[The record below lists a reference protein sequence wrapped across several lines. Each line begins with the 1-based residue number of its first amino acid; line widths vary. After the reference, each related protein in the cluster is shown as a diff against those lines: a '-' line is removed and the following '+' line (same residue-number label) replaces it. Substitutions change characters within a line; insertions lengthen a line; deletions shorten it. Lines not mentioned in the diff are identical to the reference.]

1 MTGVAHE
8 HAGRIDRRESD
19 RTNRLARMRAALV
32 LTAAVLV
39 VEAVG
44 GILSGSLALLADA
57 AHMFMDVAS
66 LTLAYAGMA
75 LGGRAPTRRHTFGL
89 ARAEVLAAFVNAQLL
104 VVASGWILFEAWQRF
119 RAPAPVHTRLMLA
132 VAVAGLAV
140 NVCAAAL
147 LRSRRTESIGLRTA
161 YLEVATDAVSSLAVI
176 VGAVVI
182 SRTGWYGL
190 DPILSAGIAIF
201 ILPRGIGILRE
212 AAHILLEG
220 APREIDVAAI
230 RDSLCEL
237 PGVAAVHDLHLWT
250 LTSGQHSASVHILAA
265 PAASRD
271 ELLPRV
277 QRLLLETAGVD
288 HATIQLE
295 QGGDVV
301 CLSTAG
307 HA

>member
-1 MTGVAHE
+1 VSGAAQDA
-8 HAGRIDRRESD
+8 AGRVERRASD
-19 RTNRLARMRAALV
+19 RAGRLSRMRAALL
-32 LTAAVLV
+32 LTAAFLV

-44 GILSGSLALLADA
+44 GILSGSLALVADA
-57 AHMFMDVAS
+57 AHMFMDVAA

-104 VVASGWILFEAWQRF
+104 LVASAWILFEAWQRF
-119 RAPAPVHTRLMLA
+119 RTPAHVHTTLMLA

-140 NVCAAAL
+140 NLCAASL
-147 LRSRRTESIGLRTA
+147 LRSGHSESLGLRAA
-161 YLEVATDAVSSLAVI
+161 YLEVATDAISSVAVI
-176 VGAVVI
+176 VGALVI
-182 SRTGWYGL
+182 ARTGWYPL
-190 DPILSAGIAIF
+190 DPILSAAIALF
-201 ILPRGIGILRE
+201 ILPRGVGILRD

-220 APREIDVAAI
+220 APREIDVASV
-230 RDSLCEL
+230 RGSLCEL
-237 PGVAAVHDLHLWT
+237 PGVAAVHDLHFWT

-265 PAASRD
+265 PGALRD
-271 ELLPRV
+271 ELLARV

-288 HATIQLE
+288 HATIQVE

-307 HA
+307 HV

>member
-1 MTGVAHE
+1 
-8 HAGRIDRRESD
+8 
-19 RTNRLARMRAALV
+19 MRAALV
-32 LTAAVLV
+32 LTAGVLV

-44 GILSGSLALLADA
+44 GILSGSLALMADA
-57 AHMFMDVAS
+57 AHMFMDVAA

-75 LGGRAPTRRHTFGL
+75 LGGRAPTGRHTFGL

-147 LRSRRTESIGLRTA
+147 LRSRRGESLGLRAA

-190 DPILSAGIAIF
+190 DPILSAGIALF
-201 ILPRGIGILRE
+201 ILPRGVGILRD

-237 PGVAAVHDLHLWT
+237 PGVAAVHDLHFWT
-250 LTSGQHSASVHILAA
+250 LTSGLHSASVHILAG
-265 PAASRD
+265 PGASRD
-271 ELLPRV
+271 DLLPRV

-288 HATIQLE
+288 HATIQVE

-301 CLSTAG
+301 CLSTANHG
-307 HA
+307 